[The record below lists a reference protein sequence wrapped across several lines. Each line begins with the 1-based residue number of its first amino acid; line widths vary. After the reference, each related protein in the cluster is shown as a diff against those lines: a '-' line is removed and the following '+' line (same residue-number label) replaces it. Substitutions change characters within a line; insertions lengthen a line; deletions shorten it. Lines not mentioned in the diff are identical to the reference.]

1 MGERGE
7 LLAKTRAVYEALN
20 RRDFDAVVDAFGETS
35 TWDVSRWGLGTHAGF
50 VAIRRFLEDWFGS
63 LDDYEVQIEEMQALG
78 GGVVQAV
85 VTQVA
90 RQAGGRG
97 VLRVR
102 SAPVFVWV
110 GGRIAAVTLY
120 PDVNEGRA
128 AGLRAAGPS
137 SQTSMQLHDAIVSA
151 IRARDV
157 PAHLL
162 APDFS
167 MEVRATPATDYRYHG
182 APGLREWTSDLFEA
196 FGSDA
201 EYRVEEVIAAG
212 AGFVVAMFV
221 VVGRAVGSG
230 DPLELRW
237 PGVMWFRDGY
247 ATRAMGYGSRDEAL
261 AAVGLG

>member
-20 RRDFDAVVDAFGETS
+20 RGDFDAVVDAFGETS

-50 VAIRRFLEDWFGS
+50 AAIRRFLEDWFGS

-167 MEVRATPATDYRYHG
+167 MEVRATPATDYHYHG

-196 FGSDA
+196 FGPNA

-247 ATRAMGYGSRDEAL
+247 ATRAVGYGSRDEAL